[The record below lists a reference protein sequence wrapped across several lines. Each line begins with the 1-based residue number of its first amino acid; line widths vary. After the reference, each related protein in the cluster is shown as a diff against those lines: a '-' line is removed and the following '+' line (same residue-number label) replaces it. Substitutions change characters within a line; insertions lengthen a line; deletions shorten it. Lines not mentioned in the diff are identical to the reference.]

1 MTTAFRS
8 YPKPERISKGK
19 RKAERVRQLTRAQC
33 RAKVFARAKSCCER
47 CGRKVSDDVEPY
59 LPQRA
64 HVHEIKSRALGGSP
78 YDPAN
83 CQLLCNGGCHVRHG
97 VHQSGDRTR

>member
-33 RAKVFARAKSCCER
+33 RAAVIRREHSRCQR
-47 CGRKVSDDVEPY
+47 CGRTVTDDCWPWE
-59 LPQRA
+59 PQRA
-64 HVHEIKSRALGGSP
+64 HVHEIVPRSLGG
-78 YDPAN
+78 DPHDPN
-83 CQLLCNGGCHVRHG
+83 GCQLLCAACHLPNG
-97 VHQSGDRTR
+97 VHRAGDRTV